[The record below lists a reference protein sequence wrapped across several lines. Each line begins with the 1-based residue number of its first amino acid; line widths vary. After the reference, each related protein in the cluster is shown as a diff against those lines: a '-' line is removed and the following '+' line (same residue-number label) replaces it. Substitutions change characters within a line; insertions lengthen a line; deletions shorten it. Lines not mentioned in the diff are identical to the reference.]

1 MTILFRHGE
10 TVYIYIYITG
20 GVVTLATS
28 PFEPFVGGASKRPSL
43 GRFIAN
49 SLRVKGMIYASSFH
63 RIIYARLQVSR
74 MLLCPPDRIYPVS
87 LREFFFGEKCGCVS
101 AYWNSIEIERKEK
114 KEVYEVKLK
123 KEFFLLIFLFASLSK
138 KIVNKF
144 IIRSRDFNIYRAVQ

>member
-101 AYWNSIEIERKEK
+101 AY
-114 KEVYEVKLK
+114 
-123 KEFFLLIFLFASLSK
+123 
-138 KIVNKF
+138 
-144 IIRSRDFNIYRAVQ
+144 